1 MRISDSMLTS
11 SYLNN
16 LSKSLEKLDR
26 IQTEM
31 STKTKL
37 LKASDNPNDAA
48 QVMDYKAKLSQI
60 NLYSQNIDD
69 SVSFVTQSLT
79 VLSQMDDTASELIA
93 ELTSAKD
100 SSLNQS
106 NLDDVAD
113 KIDAFIT
120 SMLDNANA
128 EYQGKYLFGGT
139 DSSTAPL
146 GYNSDE
152 SAIEI
157 KSSNISGDQ
166 NVRISPTITTKIN
179 LSGSELFS
187 TIVSQNGNLNSADT
201 VGTVS
206 TTSTQ
211 VYDADGTAY
220 TLNMSYEKTAADT
233 YSMTYD
239 ILDSTN
245 TSVYASTP
253 AAQAMVFD
261 SATGKLKTIN
271 GSAPAAIDIKVPSST
286 IEFSLDTTSVTQK
299 SAATSLTNSANQKTN
314 IFNTLIAIRDGLK
327 NGTLPTT
334 EQSEAVQSFYD
345 NLVNSESK
353 LGNTQIQLENV
364 QTILTQKTTDYKE
377 LISNKMD
384 ADVASLTIEL
394 QNQQYSLESTYKMAS
409 YILPKSL
416 MDYL

>member
-1 MRISDSMLTS
+1 MRISDAMLTT

-16 LSKSLEKLDR
+16 LSKSLARLDR
-26 IQTEM
+26 VQTEM
-31 STKTKL
+31 STKQKL

-48 QVMDYKAKLSQI
+48 QVMDYKTKLSQI

-79 VLSQMDDTASELIA
+79 VLSQMDDTASELMA
-93 ELTSAKD
+93 QLASAKNAN
-100 SSLNQS
+100 LNDS

-113 KIDAFIT
+113 KIDAFIA

-139 DSSTAPL
+139 DSSQAPL
-146 GYNSDE
+146 GYTSDK

-179 LSGSELFS
+179 LSGSDLFS
-187 TIVSQNGNLNSADT
+187 TIISQNGNLNSADP

-206 TTSTQ
+206 TTSTK
-211 VYDADGTAY
+211 VYDAGGTEY

-239 ILDSTN
+239 IVDSTN
-245 TSVYASTP
+245 TSVYATSP
-253 AAQAMVFD
+253 SAQTMVFD
-261 SATGKLKTIN
+261 SSTGKLKTIN
-271 GSAPAAIDIKVPSST
+271 GSAPSAIDIKVPSST
-286 IEFSLDTTSVTQK
+286 IDFSLDTTALTQK
-299 SAATSLTNSANQKTN
+299 NAASSFTNSANQKTN
-314 IFNTLIAIRDGLK
+314 IFNTLISIRDGLK

-334 EQSEAVQSFYD
+334 AQTDAVQSFYD
-345 NLVNSESK
+345 NLVNKESIM
-353 LGNTQIQLENV
+353 GNTQIQLENV
-364 QTILTQKTTDYKE
+364 KAILTQKTTDYKE

>member
-1 MRISDSMLTS
+1 MRISDSMLTT

-16 LSKSLEKLDR
+16 LNKSLARLDR
-26 IQTEM
+26 VQTEM
-31 STKTKL
+31 STKQKL

-48 QVMDYKAKLSQI
+48 QVMDYKTKLSQI

-79 VLSQMDDTASELIA
+79 VLSQMDDTVSELMA
-93 ELTSAKD
+93 QLSSAK
-100 SSLNQS
+100 NS
-106 NLDDVAD
+106 NLNDSNLNDVAD
-113 KIDAFIT
+113 KIDAFIA

-146 GYNSDE
+146 DYTSDK

-157 KSSNISGDQ
+157 KSSSISGDQ

-179 LSGSELFS
+179 LSGSDLFS

-211 VYDADGTAY
+211 VYDAGGTAY

-239 ILDSTN
+239 IVDSTN
-245 TSVYASTP
+245 ASVFTTSPS
-253 AAQAMVFD
+253 AQTMVFD
-261 SATGKLKTIN
+261 SSTGKLKTIN
-271 GSAPAAIDIKVPSST
+271 GSAPAAIEIKVPSTT
-286 IEFSLDTTSVTQK
+286 IEFSLDTTAVSQK
-299 SAATSLTNSANQKTN
+299 SAAASFTNSANQKTN
-314 IFNTLIAIRDGLK
+314 IFNTLISIRDGLK

-334 EQSEAVQSFYD
+334 AQTDAVQSFYD
-345 NLVNSESK
+345 NLVNNESK
-353 LGNTQIQLENV
+353 LGNTQNQLENV
-364 QTILTQKTTDYKE
+364 KAILTQKTTDYKE